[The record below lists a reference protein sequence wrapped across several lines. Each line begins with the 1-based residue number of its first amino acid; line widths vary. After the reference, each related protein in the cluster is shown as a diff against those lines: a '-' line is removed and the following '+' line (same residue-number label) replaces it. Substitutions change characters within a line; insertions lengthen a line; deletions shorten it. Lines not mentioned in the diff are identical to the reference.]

1 MKKVYQK
8 PEIMF
13 DDFSLSTNIAGDCE
27 PPFVGAHSQGS
38 CGVETSAGFTVFTA
52 DIPAVCT
59 FPWDEL
65 EAGPYNGL
73 CYDNPSNTNN
83 LFNS

>member
-1 MKKVYQK
+1 MKKVYHK

-27 PPFVGAHSQGS
+27 PPYVTNSGYET
-38 CGVETSAGFTVFTA
+38 CGLVTSGFTVFTA
-52 DIPAVCT
+52 QMVNVCN
-59 FPWDEL
+59 FPWDEDKQ
-65 EAGPYNGL
+65 GPYDGM